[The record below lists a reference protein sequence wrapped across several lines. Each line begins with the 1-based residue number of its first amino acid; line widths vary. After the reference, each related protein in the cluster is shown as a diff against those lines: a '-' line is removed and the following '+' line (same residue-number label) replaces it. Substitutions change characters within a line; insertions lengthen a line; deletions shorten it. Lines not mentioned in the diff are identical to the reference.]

1 LPTFWLKHGGRF
13 PNPTSGLG
21 ASFIVLNNALRIGEG
36 AGSLAF
42 LDSQTF
48 AIEPERMWE
57 LSHRPAKTLPLL
69 PMVLSALRQVAGEP
83 GRLPGIAQWSTRTT
97 GSRET
102 SMVSFPAET
111 PSATYATKWFTS
123 DASLAVAS
131 WCADRH
137 HAAWQGGSAIGH
149 SGRVLWCRQWVSS

>member
-1 LPTFWLKHGGRF
+1 MRSGSDSHYPTTWKDCQQLAHFLAEARRAVRKSD
-13 PNPTSGLG
+13 SGLG

-69 PMVLSALRQVAGEP
+69 PMVLSALRQ
-83 GRLPGIAQWSTRTT
+83 S
-97 GSRET
+97 
-102 SMVSFPAET
+102 
-111 PSATYATKWFTS
+111 
-123 DASLAVAS
+123 
-131 WCADRH
+131 
-137 HAAWQGGSAIGH
+137 
-149 SGRVLWCRQWVSS
+149 